1 MGQRTP
7 RCPAAVSL
15 FAFLGE
21 LYVNVNLG
29 PAYPRLLGTVR
40 RRFAC
45 VFPFFLFLLPVA
57 IIYSFFVFPP
67 RCGTVYVTSRVGF
80 SCCCVFRQLAFLVFG
95 KREYQKR
102 GLSTIGTLYI
112 LCVSLVRGRAPFET
126 AGIGLSCSG
135 GGWARWQPG
144 GILGT
149 GVVQY
154 AGIGGWAGWRAL
166 VRDAEP
172 SGRVPKFSEGHV
184 LLWRSPTMFHSPDP
198 ISCAKSAVLFLTLTA
213 TVGPAQGTGF
223 SVFSHPVSWVLQ
235 TALT

>member
-1 MGQRTP
+1 MHVPFLFFSMGQRTP

-21 LYVNVNLG
+21 LYVNVSLG

-40 RRFAC
+40 RRFAY

-57 IIYSFFVFPP
+57 IIYSFFAFPP
-67 RCGTVYVTSRVGF
+67 RCGSVLWTRRVGF
-80 SCCCVFRQLAFLVFG
+80 SCCCVFRQLTFLIFG

-112 LCVSLVRGRAPFET
+112 LRVSQVRGRAPFET

-149 GVVQY
+149 GVV
-154 AGIGGWAGWRAL
+154 
-166 VRDAEP
+166 
-172 SGRVPKFSEGHV
+172 
-184 LLWRSPTMFHSPDP
+184 
-198 ISCAKSAVLFLTLTA
+198 
-213 TVGPAQGTGF
+213 
-223 SVFSHPVSWVLQ
+223 
-235 TALT
+235 

>member
-1 MGQRTP
+1 MRPCCCCALLVALLFFVVVIPQMGQLTFHASSSSARSIFFIFSMGQWTS

-80 SCCCVFRQLAFLVFG
+80 SCCCVFRQLMFLVFG

-112 LCVSLVRGRAPFET
+112 LCDSLVGTRAPFET

-144 GILGT
+144 G
-149 GVVQY
+149 
-154 AGIGGWAGWRAL
+154 A
-166 VRDAEP
+166 
-172 SGRVPKFSEGHV
+172 
-184 LLWRSPTMFHSPDP
+184 
-198 ISCAKSAVLFLTLTA
+198 
-213 TVGPAQGTGF
+213 
-223 SVFSHPVSWVLQ
+223 
-235 TALT
+235 

>member
-1 MGQRTP
+1 M
-7 RCPAAVSL
+7 
-15 FAFLGE
+15 
-21 LYVNVNLG
+21 
-29 PAYPRLLGTVR
+29 
-40 RRFAC
+40 RFAGRDKSS
-45 VFPFFLFLLPVA
+45 VRDSRDWLVVL
-57 IIYSFFVFPP
+57 
-67 RCGTVYVTSRVGF
+67 RWRVGK
-80 SCCCVFRQLAFLVFG
+80 VAAG
-95 KREYQKR
+95 
-102 GLSTIGTLYI
+102 
-112 LCVSLVRGRAPFET
+112 GRVT
-126 AGIGLSCSG
+126 
-135 GGWARWQPG
+135 RR
-144 GILGT
+144 

-198 ISCAKSAVLFLTLTA
+198 TSCAKSAVLFLTLTA

>member
-1 MGQRTP
+1 MWNSVCHQSYWCLLLLCVSTTRVSDIAVWLGQ
-7 RCPAAVSL
+7 
-15 FAFLGE
+15 
-21 LYVNVNLG
+21 
-29 PAYPRLLGTVR
+29 
-40 RRFAC
+40 
-45 VFPFFLFLLPVA
+45 
-57 IIYSFFVFPP
+57 
-67 RCGTVYVTSRVGF
+67 
-80 SCCCVFRQLAFLVFG
+80 
-95 KREYQKR
+95 YQKR

-154 AGIGGWAGWRAL
+154 AGIGGWAGGRAL

-198 ISCAKSAVLFLTLTA
+198 TSCAKSAFLFLALTV

-235 TALT
+235 TALM